1 MSIIALRAWYLPD
14 YEPII
19 ELEKRPPDI
28 RLSKKSLLKSG
39 LRADFLE
46 ESDAVKTSTWFRRYL
61 EGENIE
67 FYIEGSGGYSVA
79 NIDLISH
86 EIYFTKQALLAQLD
100 PTIYFCYQTEYE
112 TANHILKEELL
123 TSLKTINERSRFP
136 LTLVQSSRPQNSTP
150 RLSSTSTRKIR
161 KSLLFI
167 ADITPI
173 TSIEGQ
179 ETNKLIPSP
188 NVCVE
193 MGYAI
198 HTKKSEQILLVQMQR
213 PDLDGQFTFD
223 LPTQQFL
230 QFQDSTELNQMLTG
244 MIKTQLAKFRLF

>member
-123 TSLKTINERSRFP
+123 
-136 LTLVQSSRPQNSTP
+136 
-150 RLSSTSTRKIR
+150 
-161 KSLLFI
+161 
-167 ADITPI
+167 
-173 TSIEGQ
+173 
-179 ETNKLIPSP
+179 
-188 NVCVE
+188 
-193 MGYAI
+193 
-198 HTKKSEQILLVQMQR
+198 
-213 PDLDGQFTFD
+213 
-223 LPTQQFL
+223 
-230 QFQDSTELNQMLTG
+230 
-244 MIKTQLAKFRLF
+244 

>member
-1 MSIIALRAWYLPD
+1 MSIIALKAWYLPD
-14 YEPII
+14 YEPIT

-46 ESDAVKTSTWFRRYL
+46 DSDVVKTSTWFGLYL

-86 EIYFTKQALLAQLD
+86 EIYFTKQSVLAQLD
-100 PTIYFCYQTEYE
+100 PTIYFCYQAEYVK
-112 TANHILKEELL
+112 ANDLLREELVA
-123 TSLKTINERSRFP
+123 SLKTINERSRFP
-136 LTLVQSSRPQNSTP
+136 LTLVESSRPKNAP
-150 RLSSTSTRKIR
+150 LRLSRTSMRKIR

-167 ADITPI
+167 ADTTPI
-173 TSIEGQ
+173 TSINSQ
-179 ETNKLIPSP
+179 ERNQLIPSP
-188 NVCVE
+188 NVCIE

-198 HTKKSEQILLVQMQR
+198 HSKRSEQILLLQMQR
-213 PDLDGQFTFD
+213 PDIEGQFPFD

-230 QFQDSTELNQMLTG
+230 QFPDQTELNQMLTG
-244 MIKTQLAKFRLF
+244 MIETQLAKFKLF

>member
-1 MSIIALRAWYLPD
+1 M
-14 YEPII
+14 
-19 ELEKRPPDI
+19 
-28 RLSKKSLLKSG
+28 
-39 LRADFLE
+39 
-46 ESDAVKTSTWFRRYL
+46 
-61 EGENIE
+61 
-67 FYIEGSGGYSVA
+67 
-79 NIDLISH
+79 
-86 EIYFTKQALLAQLD
+86 
-100 PTIYFCYQTEYE
+100 
-112 TANHILKEELL
+112 
-123 TSLKTINERSRFP
+123 
-136 LTLVQSSRPQNSTP
+136 
-150 RLSSTSTRKIR
+150 
-161 KSLLFI
+161 FI

-179 ETNKLIPSP
+179 ETNQLIPCP
-188 NVCVE
+188 KVCIE